1 MIFTFNALALMFF
14 FVLGAIIG
22 SFLNVVIFRYRT
34 GRSVN
39 GRSGCLSCATQL
51 KWYQMVPILSYLVLR
66 GRCVACQTKISRQY
80 VLVEF
85 ITAVLFTAIAY
96 ILFDLLLSGAVA
108 VFFATFA
115 LYAFITCCA
124 IVISVYDIRHMI
136 IADHFAYA
144 WIVAGIVIQA
154 LGVTWMGVS
163 SLSLLNVM
171 AGPLFFLFFWSL
183 WYFSKGTWMGGG
195 DAKIGLAIG
204 LTLGFSRGITAI
216 TLGFWIGAI
225 YGLIMMMLSRSKYVS
240 KHVGLRT
247 EVPFGP
253 FLVIAFFL
261 ALLCNLD
268 LMWMSGL
275 FAL

>member
-66 GRCVACQTKISRQY
+66 GRCAKCQTKISRQY
-80 VLVEF
+80 VLVELV
-85 ITAVLFTAIAY
+85 TAVLFTAIAY
-96 ILFDLLLSGAVA
+96 
-108 VFFATFA
+108 VFFGLLTLGFVGTFFA
-115 LYAFITCCA
+115 IFSLYSFIACCA
-124 IVISVYDIRHMI
+124 VVISVYDIRHMI
-136 IADHFAYA
+136 IADPFAYA
-144 WIVAGIVIQA
+144 WIIAGIVVQA
-154 LGVTWMGVS
+154 LGIVWMGIS
-163 SLSLLNVM
+163 SLSLLNII
-171 AGPLFFLFFWSL
+171 AGPLFFIFFWSL

-216 TLGFWIGAI
+216 TLGFWIGAV
-225 YGLIMMMLSRSKYVS
+225 YGIVLMILSRSKYLS
-240 KHVGLRT
+240 KHIGLRT

-253 FLVIAFFL
+253 FLVLGFFL

-268 LMWMSGL
+268 LVWMSGL
-275 FAL
+275 FAF

>member
-39 GRSGCLSCATQL
+39 GRSGCLSCATRL

-66 GRCVACQTKISRQY
+66 GRCARCQTKISRQY
-80 VLVEF
+80 MLVEL

-96 ILFDLLLSGAVA
+96 TFFELLVTGFTGT
-108 VFFATFA
+108 FFAIFS
-115 LYAFITCCA
+115 LYAFIACCA
-124 IVISVYDIRHMI
+124 MVISVYDIRHMI
-136 IADHFAYA
+136 ITDPFAYA
-144 WIVAGIVIQA
+144 WIIAGIIIQI
-154 LGVTWMGVS
+154 LGIVWMGIS
-163 SLSLLNVM
+163 SLSLLNIL
-171 AGPLFFLFFWSL
+171 AGPLLFLFFWSL
-183 WYFSKGTWMGGG
+183 WYFSDGTWMGGG

-216 TLGFWIGAI
+216 TLGFWIGAV
-225 YGLIMMMLSRSKYVS
+225 YGVVLMALSRSRYVS
-240 KHVGLRT
+240 KRVGLRT

-253 FLVIAFFL
+253 FLIMGFFL

-268 LMWMSGL
+268 LVWMSGL